1 MRLFGDSQP
10 AGEVAVVVPG
20 VFPKL
25 GSLLPR
31 QPTEVT
37 GFSKLPGHSGIQL
50 QVADVLLDP
59 GLPGVSTDLPAS
71 FGLEAV
77 ERHGRITC

>member
-1 MRLFGDSQP
+1 MWLFGDSQP

-20 VFPKL
+20 VFPRL
-25 GSLLPR
+25 GPLLPR

-50 QVADVLLDP
+50 QVGHVLLDP
-59 GLPGVSTDLPAS
+59 GVTGVGTGLAAFS
-71 FGLEAV
+71 GLEAV
-77 ERHGRITC
+77 ERGGRVIH